1 MVLQLFN
8 QVLKQYLLIQNIGY
22 KAFHIS
28 NVISI
33 FIVGLGSYLLGQFS
47 TYEFEWFALVRFL
60 AELVTTFWIFLLYKL
75 YSEIKLV
82 NFHRFSVSELFT
94 GFGTLTKQFSK
105 AVINNY
111 GKYLA
116 YLEITFIIGMLNDQT
131 NTYILLWVC
140 MVNIEQFIN
149 IISFSLSNSLRTI
162 LGINIALYNDFLIKK
177 LVTLS
182 LIYTLIYT
190 ALITLL

>member
-28 NVISI
+28 NVVNI
-33 FIVGLGSYLLGQFS
+33 FIVGIGSYLLSKFANQ
-47 TYEFEWFALVRFL
+47 EFQGFALVRFL
-60 AELVTTFWIFLLYKL
+60 AELFTMCWIGLLYHL
-75 YSEIKLV
+75 YSETQLIPIT
-82 NFHRFSVSELFT
+82 RFSLSEIFT
-94 GFGTLTKQFSK
+94 GFGTLLHQFSK
-105 AVINNY
+105 ATLNNY

-116 YLEITFIIGMLNDQT
+116 YLEITFIIGMLTDKT

-140 MVNIEQFIN
+140 VVNIEQFIN

-162 LGINIALYNDFLIKK
+162 LGINVVLSNDFLIKK

-182 LIYTLIYT
+182 
-190 ALITLL
+190 